1 MAFFIPIKQLFG
13 YICPSCST
21 MNAFDQFFLQQPEPN
36 KSCLLAL
43 KAIVL
48 HQHPEMTTAWK
59 YGMPFF
65 YFKGQMFCYLWVH
78 KKTGQPYLGF
88 VEGKHLHHPLLIQE
102 KRARM
107 KIMLFD
113 AEADLPLETIT
124 SLLQAAIVLYS
135 NK

>member
-1 MAFFIPIKQLFG
+1 MNDVDHFF
-13 YICPSCST
+13 
-21 MNAFDQFFLQQPEPN
+21 MQQSEPN

-43 KAIVL
+43 KSMVL
-48 HQHPEMTTAWK
+48 EHHRDISSAWK

-65 YFKGQMFCYLWVH
+65 YFKGRMLCYLWVH

-113 AEADLPLETIT
+113 ANEDLPIGTIN
-124 SLLQAAIVLYS
+124 SLLQEAISLY
-135 NK
+135 NKA

>member
-1 MAFFIPIKQLFG
+1 
-13 YICPSCST
+13 

-65 YFKGQMFCYLWVH
+65 CFKSRMFCYLWVH

-113 AEADLPLETIT
+113 AETDLPIETIT
-124 SLLQAAIVLYS
+124 HLLQEMITLYI
-135 NK
+135 NR